1 MWQGGRLHGESGHHG
16 DAWPS
21 TAEQWLVYRVPPV
34 QERGSW
40 GRAFGYLLCGGAPRV
55 ASSLPWVVQLVA
67 RVVEP
72 RGVPGEQL
80 CQALRFTHAVAFT
93 ACVLGQTPVADEHAG
108 TRLIVRQFL
117 DRGGT
122 APEHLDFYG
131 PAFSSLDTPGE
142 LSEPLEFWEVLHG
155 DGGDAQGGCL
165 ECRNWHVPRVRTRR
179 GPHQNETGA
188 AHPAE
193 ERNALQATSEIRE
206 GENFLTLAA
215 AVPQALWPVTTNGP
229 FGGPITTSCHPSNA
243 VWRSGLCPQCHRCFL
258 SATASRVISVGELI
272 IGPEPPGVIVPRCES
287 NPEMLVSFDGGA
299 RHASIH
305 NRLPT
310 DGPKGAGAGAALW
323 GPVDATGRRQCLAQ
337 ATISRPELTNS
348 MTAEAAGLRLGLALA
363 ACFGGTLGSLG
374 VLGDN
379 LPVIRQAA
387 ANGRV
392 RTPGVWALLEEPIL
406 FIAMQSVRCKW
417 YAVRRRYN
425 MTADALATSG
435 THRAVDDIVAGMRRP
450 TITLWCLP
458 EMPLPS
464 TLVWHPDVLIRAQS
478 EPITTIGLADHPD
491 GPCP

>member
-1 MWQGGRLHGESGHHG
+1 MPQLACTKSPHPTRSSPERDRGCTPRGGEKCAPGHIRNQKGGEFPDPGC
-16 DAWPS
+16 
-21 TAEQWLVYRVPPV
+21 
-34 QERGSW
+34 
-40 GRAFGYLLCGGAPRV
+40 GRA
-55 ASSLPWVVQLVA
+55 SSALA
-67 RVVEP
+67 RHYKWP
-72 RGVPGEQL
+72 
-80 CQALRFTHAVAFT
+80 LRRAYHYI
-93 ACVLGQTPVADEHAG
+93 L
-108 TRLIVRQFL
+108 
-117 DRGGT
+117 
-122 APEHLDFYG
+122 
-131 PAFSSLDTPGE
+131 
-142 LSEPLEFWEVLHG
+142 
-155 DGGDAQGGCL
+155 
-165 ECRNWHVPRVRTRR
+165 
-179 GPHQNETGA
+179 
-188 AHPAE
+188 
-193 ERNALQATSEIRE
+193 
-206 GENFLTLAA
+206 
-215 AVPQALWPVTTNGP
+215 
-229 FGGPITTSCHPSNA
+229 
-243 VWRSGLCPQCHRCFL
+243 QCHRCFL
-258 SATASRVISVGELI
+258 SATASRVILAGELI
-272 IGPEPPGVIVPRCES
+272 VGPDPPGVIVTRSES
-287 NPEMLVSFDGGA
+287 DPEMLVSFDGGA
-299 RHASIH
+299 RHASTH

-310 DGPKGAGAGAALW
+310 DGPKGVGAGAALW

-348 MTAEAAGLRLGLALA
+348 MTAETAGLRLGLALA